1 MRVYD
6 GKLGVIFFFFWFFAL
21 VFSCCLYQLFRSNS
35 PLIIIVSNEQLISK
49 QRTILSERDFLCSV
63 RFAFGAFFPL
73 YFFVLI
79 SCNSLRLLQNNMDYV
94 SCLCQH
100 FTCWRAR
107 TPQPHTDDHA
117 NEAAKRK
124 SQFNIWTIFATAKTL
139 SFYTL
144 YRSNNMVLK

>member
-6 GKLGVIFFFFWFFAL
+6 GKLGVIFFFL
-21 VFSCCLYQLFRSNS
+21 VFCARIFLLPLSIIPLKFASNYHS
-35 PLIIIVSNEQLISK
+35 EQWTTNFQTTHYPARK
-49 QRTILSERDFLCSV
+49 RFLVLCALCIRCV
-63 RFAFGAFFPL
+63 FFL

-79 SCNSLRLLQNNMDYV
+79 SCNSLRLLQNNMDYG

-100 FTCWRAR
+100 FACWRAR

-124 SQFNIWTIFATAKTL
+124 SQFNIWTIFATGKTL
-139 SFYTL
+139 PFYTV